1 MGTGAKALA
10 TMDFERLNL
19 SASQVRILIYA
30 LASEVP
36 PHSLRKGMRNI
47 KSRLALHHLR
57 VGPGADSSSVG
68 MNHVRYLSEVQSVV

>member
-1 MGTGAKALA
+1 GAKALA

-36 PHSLRKGMRNI
+36 PHSLRKGMRN
-47 KSRLALHHLR
+47 KKR
-57 VGPGADSSSVG
+57 VDS
-68 MNHVRYLSEVQSVV
+68 LFII